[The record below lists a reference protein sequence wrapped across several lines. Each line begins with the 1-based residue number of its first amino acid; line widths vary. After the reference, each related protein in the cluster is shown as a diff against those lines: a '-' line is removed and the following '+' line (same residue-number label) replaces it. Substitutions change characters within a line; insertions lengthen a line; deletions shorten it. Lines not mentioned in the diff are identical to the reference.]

1 VAKCKTLRKGRE
13 IGIEAKFT
21 TKLSGFNYFLTAANV
36 FFVIAHLVI
45 THSKSKLR
53 YLDIYAASLL
63 DTKAEI
69 DYVCFLGLTR
79 IIKTV
84 YF

>member
-1 VAKCKTLRKGRE
+1 MRDLLFFGEVFQRKISISLKKTRVSDVMLNVAQGRE

-53 YLDIYAASLL
+53 YLDIYATA
-63 DTKAEI
+63 
-69 DYVCFLGLTR
+69 
-79 IIKTV
+79 
-84 YF
+84 